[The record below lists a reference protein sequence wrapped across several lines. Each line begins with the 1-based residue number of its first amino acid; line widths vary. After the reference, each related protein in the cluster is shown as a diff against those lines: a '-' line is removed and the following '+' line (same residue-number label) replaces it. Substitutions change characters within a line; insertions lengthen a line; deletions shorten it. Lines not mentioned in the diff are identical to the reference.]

1 MTKRTVKVA
10 STAGFCFGVERAVRY
25 AEEMVSTESGPFYS
39 FGPVVHNETV
49 VEDLKRKGLSVIR
62 SEDELKDLPPGKI
75 LIRAHGIS
83 KALEEKL
90 RESHF
95 EVVDATCPFVKKI
108 HRTVAEASEK
118 GDRILIVGD
127 PDHPE
132 VQGILGWCQGPSFVL
147 KDEEMISE
155 IPFSKSEPMTIVV
168 QTTYQTKKFKKIL
181 EILLRLG
188 YSMSIANTICSATR
202 ERQEEAEELASH
214 SDVMLVIGS
223 PTSSNSR
230 KLYEICKKKCDHTY
244 FIQNKDDVE
253 SEWFCKVKCVGITAG
268 ASTPRI
274 IIEEVQNDVRV

>member
-1 MTKRTVKVA
+1 MKGRTVQVA
-10 STAGFCFGVERAVRY
+10 KTAGFCFGVERAVRY
-25 AEEMVSTESGPFYS
+25 AEEMLLKDGGPFYS
-39 FGPVVHNETV
+39 FGPVVHNESV
-49 VEDLKRKGLSVIR
+49 VEELKRKGLQVIR
-62 SEDELKDLPPGKI
+62 SEEELKDLPPGKV

-83 KALEEKL
+83 KALEERLKAG
-90 RESHF
+90 HF
-95 EVVDATCPFVKKI
+95 EVIDATCPFVKKI

-132 VQGILGWCQGPSFVL
+132 VQGILGWCSGPSFVL
-147 KDEEMISE
+147 KDEEMIPA
-155 IPFSKSEPMTIVV
+155 IPFSPSDHVTIVV

-188 YSMSIANTICSATR
+188 YSISIANTICSATR

-230 KLYEICKKKCDHTY
+230 KLYEICKKQCDHTY
-244 FIQNKDDVE
+244 FIQNKNDVE
-253 SEWFCKVKCVGITAG
+253 SEWFCNVKCVGITAG
-268 ASTPRI
+268 ASTPRK